1 MFFEIDTDWKE
12 MYSSGGVTGSELYF
26 RIITDCVVEKDFI
39 VQKVLGHI
47 SKNLDSDEEYYIVEI
62 MDDQE
67 KFLKSEVEEVVKDK
81 VSRKGLNKRGGNWEM
96 VFSIKFDN
104 QGWWPD
110 ET

>member
-12 MYSSGGVTGSELYF
+12 MYSSGGATGSELYF
-26 RIITDCVVEKDFI
+26 RIIADCVVEKDLI
-39 VQKVLGHI
+39 VQKVLDRIG
-47 SKNLDSDEEYYIVEI
+47 KELDSNEEYYIVEI
-62 MDDQE
+62 IDDREQ
-67 KFLKSEVEEVVKDK
+67 FLKSEVEEVVVDK